1 MLKIIIKV
9 LIITGLLMPA
19 IIMFFLPNLIGT
31 KFFWFS
37 MVVFCFLGG
46 VCGRGRNPTLRLWPT
61 IFSGKIDVFP
71 GDRRSRLISSMTSV
85 APA

>member
-9 LIITGLLMPA
+9 LIITGFLMPA

-37 MVVFCFLGG
+37 IGLFCFLLLRI
-46 VCGRGRNPTLRLWPT
+46 RGILLLLGITYASL
-61 IFSGKIDVFP
+61 
-71 GDRRSRLISSMTSV
+71 SSMFSRH
-85 APA
+85 

>member
-1 MLKIIIKV
+1 MLYFPFSETTPTSAGIFV
-9 LIITGLLMPA
+9 NAPA
-19 IIMFFLPNLIGT
+19 PSRIRRVYQQG
-31 KFFWFS
+31 
-37 MVVFCFLGG
+37 V

>member
-9 LIITGLLMPA
+9 LIITGFLMPA

-37 MVVFCFLGG
+37 MVVFCFLLLRI
-46 VCGRGRNPTLRLWPT
+46 RGILLLLGITYASL
-61 IFSGKIDVFP
+61 
-71 GDRRSRLISSMTSV
+71 SSMFSRH
-85 APA
+85 